1 MKAEALG
8 FQAIRPQ
15 RLTQLIGAVA
25 VLALSAFGFSSA
37 FRLFR
42 TPAARAQGLPDMAT
56 PDASVSSMF
65 VFNSGPPGS
74 FVEAGTFTVRNNLK
88 VTESI
93 GSATISVS
101 HPTLFSTMTLS
112 VGGQSKTLTPPAA
125 PSTFTFATPITV
137 PGGGSV
143 TFSLS
148 AMIVLNPAMLG
159 SEIKYAGLTLTA
171 SPPITWST
179 WPLAAG
185 LLIVGI
191 ALLGLPDGLR
201 RRAII
206 VGALALGLAVE
217 SAGCG
222 SSVPSNKGLVASS
235 DQQVTAVAVTAGG
248 APATVG
254 GLPAL
259 LSAIAG

>member
-1 MKAEALG
+1 MKAETPG
-8 FQAIRPQ
+8 QAIR
-15 RLTQLIGAVA
+15 RLTQLFGAVL
-25 VLALSAFGFSSA
+25 VLALSVFAFSSA

-42 TPAARAQGLPDMAT
+42 TAAARAQDLPGLAT

-65 VFNSGPPGS
+65 VLSSAPPGF

-88 VTESI
+88 VTENI

-125 PSTFTFATPITV
+125 LSTFTFATPITV

-148 AMIVLNPAMLG
+148 AMIAMFPAMLG
-159 SEIKYAGLTLTA
+159 SEIKYAGLMLTA

-191 ALLGLPDGLR
+191 ALLGLPDSSR

-206 VGALALGLAVE
+206 VAALVLGLAVE

-222 SSVPSNKGLVASS
+222 SGKIPNKGPVASS
-235 DQQVTAVAVTAGG
+235 DQRVTAVAVTAGG

>member
-1 MKAEALG
+1 MKAEAPG
-8 FQAIRPQ
+8 QAIRPQ
-15 RLTQLIGAVA
+15 RLTQLISAVV

-56 PDASVSSMF
+56 PDASVSTMF
-65 VFNSGPPGS
+65 VFNSGPAGS
-74 FVEAGTFTVRNNLK
+74 FVEAGTFTVRNNLT

-101 HPTLFSTMTLS
+101 RPTLFSTMTLS

-125 PSTFTFATPITV
+125 LSTFTFATPITV

-191 ALLGLPDGLR
+191 TLLGLPDGLR

-206 VGALALGLAVE
+206 VAALALGLAVE

-222 SSVPSNKGLVASS
+222 SSIPSKGLVASS